1 MVRRRLILPRRRLL
15 ICLSPVLLAL
25 AACTQVAPART
36 GESAAQNPAK
46 SPAKSPEAREESTAA
61 PSEPT
66 PAKPAETPKA
76 VEGVA
81 AAGQSASSGSLLEPP
96 DGKWLTDENGQQY
109 FILEV
114 PRVEGQ
120 YVWIADDEVRLRGG
134 LPLKLVR
141 HDDKTFYAKIIK
153 VEPGAGS
160 PLRAKPPSPQEIEK
174 AADSYKIALPT
185 VSRLRL
191 VPFDAGL
198 PRRGQ
203 WRNGFD
209 IGDMNGDGQLDIVH
223 GAARKGSTLPVIFLG
238 DGKGTWRIWQE
249 ARFPNDI
256 LYDYGDTAA
265 ADFNGDGHMD
275 VALSMHVLGLR
286 ALVGDGKGAF
296 KLWSEGLDY
305 RRPKAGDAPP
315 GFSSRAIK
323 AVDWDGDKRPDVL
336 ALGEG
341 MHLNTSNEKAEV
353 AANAS
358 FGPAV
363 YLNSGRGT
371 WVRKDQGT
379 DSGQIFGD
387 SLATG
392 DFDGD
397 GRLDFVTAASFVGR
411 QDIVHL
417 GRGDSWETAK
427 LELRPRGY
435 VTAVAAAD
443 FDGDGRDDAAVAY
456 VNSELGVL
464 RSGIDLF
471 LARPGKDGLSWE
483 RRGLTAVD
491 GRLGFYALDAGDLD
505 GDKSADLVA
514 LTGDGQVNIFLAES
528 QGSFARAELPAGAV
542 ASEPGCRGYDVHVV
556 DIDRDGRGEIVAD
569 FAGEQ
574 GTAQILQS
582 MGPEGIKVSCPSEG
596 AIRAWKTVVAE
607 ESR

>member
-1 MVRRRLILPRRRLL
+1 MPRRRLL

-25 AACTQVAPART
+25 AACTQAAPART
-36 GESAAQNPAK
+36 GESAA
-46 SPAKSPEAREESTAA
+46 KSPETREERTAV
-61 PSEPT
+61 PNEPT
-66 PAKPAETPKA
+66 PAKPAEAPVA
-76 VEGVA
+76 VEGISG
-81 AAGQSASSGSLLEPP
+81 AGQPVSTAFVLEPP

-120 YVWIADDEVRLRGG
+120 YVWVADDEVRLRGG

-174 AADSYKIALPT
+174 ATESYKITLPT
-185 VSRLRL
+185 VTRLRL

-209 IGDMNGDGQLDIVH
+209 IADMNGDGQLDIVH
-223 GAARKGSTLPVIFLG
+223 GAARKGSPGPVIFLG
-238 DGKGTWRIWQE
+238 DGKGTWRIWTE
-249 ARFPNDI
+249 ARFPGDI
-256 LYDYGDTAA
+256 RYDYGDTAA

-275 VALSMHVLGLR
+275 VALSMHILGLR
-286 ALVGDGKGAF
+286 AFVGDGKGAF

-305 RRPKAGDAPP
+305 RKPKAGDPPP
-315 GFSSRAIK
+315 GFSSRAIE

-341 MHLNTSNEKAEV
+341 MHLTSTSEKPEM
-353 AANAS
+353 AANSS

-363 YLNSGRGT
+363 YLNGGRGT

-379 DSGQIFGD
+379 DSRQIFGD

-411 QDIVHL
+411 QDIIHL
-417 GRGDSWETAK
+417 GRGDSWETVK

-456 VNSELGVL
+456 INSELGVL
-464 RSGIDLF
+464 RSGIDIF

-483 RRGLTAVD
+483 RRGLTALD
-491 GRLGFYALDAGDLD
+491 GRLGFYALAAGDLD

-514 LTGDGQVNIFLAES
+514 LTGEGQVNIFLAES
-528 QGSFARAELPAGAV
+528 QGFFARAELPAGVV

-582 MGPEGIKVSCPSEG
+582 LGPEGVKVSCPSEG
-596 AIRAWKTVVAE
+596 SIRAWKTVVTE
-607 ESR
+607 EAK